1 MKPCIQTTPD
11 FRPYA
16 STILFKCDDNNYT
29 VGTIYKFYIDEKE
42 TWSEQLEALNLK
54 QFQKDNFWKMVNRE
68 LNK

>member
-1 MKPCIQTTPD
+1 MTE

-16 STILFKCDDNNYT
+16 STILFKYDDNNEV

-42 TWSEQLEALNLK
+42 TWAEQLEALNLR